1 MILGLR
7 QDPRPI
13 LTRSERHVEIE
24 QDPRRQSAHLHVSKV
39 LADAAKGPHGE
50 GCKSILV
57 LDQLVALAVP
67 ALGEEGG
74 GGGVDAV
81 VCLGEDWLAGWDF
94 RGVSVAWRRTHLCP

>member
-13 LTRSERHVEIE
+13 LARSERHVEIE
-24 QDPRRQSAHLHVSKV
+24 QDPRRECAHLHVSQV

-50 GCKSILV
+50 GRESVLV

-67 ALGEEGG
+67 AFGQEGG

-81 VCLGEDWLAGWDF
+81 VCLGRLMLVEGGTLGF
-94 RGVSVAWRRTHLCP
+94 FGG